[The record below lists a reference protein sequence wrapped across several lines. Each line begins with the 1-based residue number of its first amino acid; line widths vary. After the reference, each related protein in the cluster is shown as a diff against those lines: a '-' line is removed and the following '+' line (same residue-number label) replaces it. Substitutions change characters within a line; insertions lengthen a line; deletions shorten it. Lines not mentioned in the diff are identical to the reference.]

1 MRALVISY
9 SQRVFQKFFELL
21 GKAFIVFVGLW
32 IVFALTFEGYMVY
45 LQVTGQVEKTMAISN
60 WFSWTFDGTF
70 KNSPGNIW
78 YEEPKKIDISSVSN
92 KVVVGSLAGNRN
104 LEFGLKNILEEVV
117 QEKDYELD
125 KTSNLKITAEIV
137 YLDVLKTQSSFS
149 VLHNNKESV
158 VIRLKGYLYKDGKL
172 EKKVTVEESADEVSM
187 SALLVDEGGKFN
199 QQNLSS
205 ALKKASVS
213 LVNKLL

>member
-1 MRALVISY
+1 MRAVVISY
-9 SQRVFQKFFELL
+9 TQKLGELIAKIFIGFVAIWIIFALSFQLYMLYLHFA
-21 GKAFIVFVGLW
+21 GKAETTRAIVDWFN
-32 IVFALTFEGYMVY
+32 
-45 LQVTGQVEKTMAISN
+45 VTIDG
-60 WFSWTFDGTF
+60 SWSHD
-70 KNSPGNIW
+70 PRNIW
-78 YEEPKKIDISSVSN
+78 YEEPKSIDVSSVTN

-104 LEFGLKNILEEVV
+104 LEFGVKNVLEEVL
-117 QEKDYELD
+117 QEKDYDLD
-125 KTSNLKITAEIV
+125 KNANLKLSVEII
-137 YLDVLKTQSSFS
+137 YLDVLKKQSSFS

-158 VIRLKGYLYKDGKL
+158 VIRLRGLLYKEGKL
-172 EKKVTVEESADEVSM
+172 QKKIVVEESADEISM

>member
-1 MRALVISY
+1 MRALVINY
-9 SQRVFQKFFELL
+9 GQRIFDLI
-21 GKAFIVFVGLW
+21 GKAFIVFAGLW
-32 IVFALTFEGYMVY
+32 IVFALSFQSYMLY
-45 LQVTGQVEKTMAISN
+45 LHFLGDEEKTLAISN
-60 WFSWTFDGTF
+60 WIEWRIDGTF
-70 KNSPGNIW
+70 KNNPNNIW
-78 YEEPKKIDISSVSN
+78 YEEPKKINISSVSN

-125 KTSNLKITAEIV
+125 TAASLKITAEII

-158 VIRLKGYLYKDGKL
+158 VIRLRGYLYKDGKL
-172 EKKVTVEESADEVSM
+172 EKKITVEESADEVSM

>member
-1 MRALVISY
+1 MRAVIVNY
-9 SQRVFQKFFELL
+9 SNRVGEFILKLFFGL
-21 GKAFIVFVGLW
+21 VGLW
-32 IVFALTFEGYMVY
+32 IAFALCFQLYMVY
-45 LQVTGQVEKTMAISN
+45 LHFSGQDEKTLAISN
-60 WFSWTFDGTF
+60 WFTWTFDGRF
-70 KNSPGNIW
+70 KNDPGNIW
-78 YEEPKKIDISSVSN
+78 YEAPKKIDISSVSN
-92 KVVVGSLAGNRN
+92 KVVIGSLAGNRN
-104 LEFGLKNILEEVV
+104 LEFGVKNVLEEVL
-117 QEKDYELD
+117 QEKEYELD
-125 KTSNLKITAEIV
+125 KTAGLKLSVEII

-158 VIRLKGYLYKDGKL
+158 VIRLRGLLYKEGKL
-172 EKKVTVEESADEVSM
+172 EKKIVVEESADEISM

>member
-1 MRALVISY
+1 MRALVANY
-9 SQRVFQKFFELL
+9 SQKIIDLIGRILLRLAVAWVILALSFQ
-21 GKAFIVFVGLW
+21 
-32 IVFALTFEGYMVY
+32 GYMVY
-45 LQVTGQVEKTMAISN
+45 LHFTGKEETTRAITN
-60 WFSWTFDGTF
+60 WFTWTFDGNF
-70 KNSPGNIW
+70 KNHPGNIW
-78 YEEPKKIDISSVSN
+78 YEEPKKIDVSSVSN

-104 LEFGLKNILEEVV
+104 LEFGVKNILEEAI

-125 KTSNLKITAEIV
+125 KSANLKLSVEII

-158 VIRLKGYLYKDGKL
+158 VIRLRGLLYKDGKL
-172 EKKVTVEESADEVSM
+172 DKKVIVEESADEISM

-205 ALKKASVS
+205 ALKKASNS

>member
-1 MRALVISY
+1 MRAFVINY
-9 SQRVFQKFFELL
+9 SQKLFDLI
-21 GKAFIVFVGLW
+21 GKIFLVFVGLW
-32 IVFALTFEGYMVY
+32 LVFALSFEGYMTY
-45 LQVTGQVEKTMAISN
+45 LHFSGQEEKTTAISN
-60 WFSWTFDGTF
+60 WFSWKFDGTF
-70 KNSPGNIW
+70 KNNPDNIW

>member
-1 MRALVISY
+1 MRAVIINYSNKVGDFIAKLFLGLVC
-9 SQRVFQKFFELL
+9 
-21 GKAFIVFVGLW
+21 LW
-32 IVFALTFEGYMVY
+32 VMFALSFQVYMVY
-45 LQVTGQVEKTMAISN
+45 LEFSGKTETTRAIVD
-60 WFSWTFDGTF
+60 WFNVTFDGRWA
-70 KNSPGNIW
+70 NDPRNIW
-78 YEEPKKIDISSVSN
+78 YEEPKKIDISSVTN

-104 LEFGLKNILEEVV
+104 LEFGIKNILEEVL
-117 QEKDYELD
+117 QDKEYELD
-125 KTSNLKITAEIV
+125 KSANLKLAVEII

-158 VIRLKGYLYKDGKL
+158 VIRLRGQLFKDGKL
-172 EKKVTVEESADEVSM
+172 QKKVVIEESADEVSM
-187 SALLVDEGGKFN
+187 SAVLIDEGGKFN

>member
-9 SQRVFQKFFELL
+9 TQKIGDLIAKVFIGLV
-21 GKAFIVFVGLW
+21 ALW
-32 IVFALTFEGYMVY
+32 IVFALSFQVYMIY
-45 LQVTGQVEKTMAISN
+45 LEFSGKTETIKAIVDWFDVTI
-60 WFSWTFDGTF
+60 DGRW
-70 KNSPGNIW
+70 SHDPRNIW
-78 YEEPKKIDISSVSN
+78 YEEPKKIDISSVTN
-92 KVVVGSLAGNRN
+92 KVVVGSLVGNRN
-104 LEFGLKNILEEVV
+104 LEFGVKNVLEEAL
-117 QEKDYELD
+117 QEKEYELD
-125 KTSNLKITAEIV
+125 KTANLKLSVEII

-158 VIRLKGYLYKDGKL
+158 VIRLRGLLYKDGKL
-172 EKKVTVEESADEVSM
+172 EKKIVVEESADEISM
-187 SALLVDEGGKFN
+187 SALLIDEGGKFN

>member
-1 MRALVISY
+1 MRAVLISY
-9 SQRVFQKFFELL
+9 TQKIGDLFF
-21 GKAFIVFVGLW
+21 KIFIGFVGLW
-32 IVFALTFEGYMVY
+32 IICALTFQVYMIY
-45 LQVTGQVEKTMAISN
+45 LEFSGKTETMRSIVN
-60 WFSWTFDGTF
+60 WIEWRIDGTF
-70 KNSPGNIW
+70 KNNPENIW
-78 YEEPKKIDISSVSN
+78 YEEPKKIDISAVTN

-104 LEFGLKNILEEVV
+104 LEFGVKNVLEEVL
-117 QEKDYELD
+117 QEKEYELD
-125 KTSNLKITAEIV
+125 KTANLKLSVEII

-158 VIRLKGYLYKDGKL
+158 VIRLRGLLYKEGKL
-172 EKKVTVEESADEVSM
+172 ENKIIVEESADEISI

>member
-1 MRALVISY
+1 MRAVVINY
-9 SQRVFQKFFELL
+9 TQRFLDLIAKI
-21 GKAFIVFVGLW
+21 FIGFVALW
-32 IVFALTFEGYMVY
+32 ISCALLFEVYMIY
-45 LQVTGQVEKTMAISN
+45 LHFSGQEEKTTAIAN
-60 WFSWTFDGTF
+60 WFSWKFDGTF
-70 KNSPGNIW
+70 RNDPGNIW
-78 YEEPKKIDISSVSN
+78 YQEPKKIDISAVTN
-92 KVVVGSLAGNRN
+92 KVVIGSLAGNRN
-104 LEFGLKNILEEVV
+104 LEFGVKNILEEVI
-117 QEKDYELD
+117 QEKEYELD
-125 KTSNLKITAEIV
+125 KSSNLKLSVEII

-158 VIRLKGYLYKDGKL
+158 VIRLRGQLFKDGKL
-172 EKKVTVEESADEVSM
+172 EKKIIVEESADEISM

>member
-9 SQRVFQKFFELL
+9 SQKFFHKFFELI
-21 GKAFIVFVGLW
+21 GKAFVVFVGFW

-45 LQVTGQVEKTMAISN
+45 LHFSGQEEKTMAISN
-60 WFSWTFDGTF
+60 WFSWKFDGTF
-70 KNSPGNIW
+70 KNNPDNIW

-92 KVVVGSLAGNRN
+92 KVVIGTLAGNRN
-104 LEFGLKNILEEVV
+104 LEFGVKNVLEEVL
-117 QEKDYELD
+117 QEKEYELD
-125 KTSNLKITAEIV
+125 KTANLKLSVEII

-158 VIRLKGYLYKDGKL
+158 VIRLRGLLYKEGKL
-172 EKKVTVEESADEVSM
+172 EKKIVVEESADEISM

-213 LVNKLL
+213 LINKLL

>member
-1 MRALVISY
+1 MRAVLISY
-9 SQRVFQKFFELL
+9 TQKIGDLFA
-21 GKAFIVFVGLW
+21 KIFIGFVGLW
-32 IVFALTFEGYMVY
+32 IICALTFQVYMIY
-45 LQVTGQVEKTMAISN
+45 LEFSGKTETIRSIVN
-60 WFSWTFDGTF
+60 WIEWRIDGTF
-70 KNSPGNIW
+70 KNNPENIW
-78 YEEPKKIDISSVSN
+78 YEEPKKIDISAVTN

-104 LEFGLKNILEEVV
+104 LEFGVKNVLEEVL
-117 QEKDYELD
+117 QEKEYELD
-125 KTSNLKITAEIV
+125 KTANLKLSVEII

-158 VIRLKGYLYKDGKL
+158 VIRLRGLLYKEGKL
-172 EKKVTVEESADEVSM
+172 EKKIIVEESADEISM

>member
-1 MRALVISY
+1 MRALVINY
-9 SQRVFQKFFELL
+9 GQKLYEIIVIILFSL
-21 GKAFIVFVGLW
+21 AFIWV
-32 IVFALTFEGYMVY
+32 IFALMFQLFFVY
-45 LQVTGQVEKTMAISN
+45 LEFSGKTELQRNVVN
-60 WFSWTFDGTF
+60 WIEWRIDGTF
-70 KNSPGNIW
+70 KNNPENIW
-78 YEEPKKIDISSVSN
+78 YEEPKKITISSVSN

-117 QEKDYELD
+117 QEKEYELD
-125 KTSNLKITAEIV
+125 TAASLKITAEII

-158 VIRLKGYLYKDGKL
+158 VIRLRGYLYKDGKL
-172 EKKVTVEESADEVSM
+172 EKKITVEESADEVSM
-187 SALLVDEGGKFN
+187 SALLIDEGGKFN

>member
-1 MRALVISY
+1 MRALVINY
-9 SQRVFQKFFELL
+9 GQKLYEIIVIILFSL
-21 GKAFIVFVGLW
+21 AFIWV
-32 IVFALTFEGYMVY
+32 IFALMFQLFFVY
-45 LQVTGQVEKTMAISN
+45 LEFSGKTELQRNVIN
-60 WFSWTFDGTF
+60 WIEWRIDGTF
-70 KNSPGNIW
+70 KNNPENIW
-78 YEEPKKIDISSVSN
+78 YEEPKKITISSVSN

-125 KTSNLKITAEIV
+125 TAASLKITAEII

-158 VIRLKGYLYKDGKL
+158 VIRLRGYLYKDGKL
-172 EKKVTVEESADEVSM
+172 EKKITVEESADEVSM

>member
-1 MRALVISY
+1 MRAVVISY
-9 SQRVFQKFFELL
+9 TQKLGELIAKIFIGFVAIWIIFALSFQLYMLYLHFA
-21 GKAFIVFVGLW
+21 GKAETTIAIIDWFN
-32 IVFALTFEGYMVY
+32 
-45 LQVTGQVEKTMAISN
+45 VTIDG
-60 WFSWTFDGTF
+60 SWSHD
-70 KNSPGNIW
+70 PRNIW
-78 YEEPKKIDISSVSN
+78 YEEPKSIDVSSVTN

-104 LEFGLKNILEEVV
+104 LEFGVKNVLEEVL
-117 QEKDYELD
+117 QEKDYDLD
-125 KTSNLKITAEIV
+125 KNANLKLSVEII
-137 YLDVLKTQSSFS
+137 YLDVLKKQSSFS

-158 VIRLKGYLYKDGKL
+158 VIRLRGLLYKEGKL
-172 EKKVTVEESADEVSM
+172 QKKIVVEESADEISM

>member
-1 MRALVISY
+1 MRAIVINY
-9 SQRVFQKFFELL
+9 GQKLFDIFIRILISL
-21 GKAFIVFVGLW
+21 AFIWV
-32 IVFALTFEGYMVY
+32 IFALMFQLFFIY
-45 LQVTGQVEKTMAISN
+45 LEVSGERELQRNVIN
-60 WFSWTFDGTF
+60 WLDWRIDGTF
-70 KNSPGNIW
+70 KNNPVNIW

-92 KVVVGSLAGNRN
+92 KVVVGSLVGNRN
-104 LEFGLKNILEEVV
+104 LEFGIKNILEEVL
-117 QEKDYELD
+117 QEKEYDLD
-125 KTSNLKITAEIV
+125 KSSNLKLSVEII

-158 VIRLKGYLYKDGKL
+158 VIRLRGQLFKDGKL
-172 EKKVTVEESADEVSM
+172 QKKVVVEESADEVSM
-187 SALLVDEGGKFN
+187 SAVLIDEGGKFN

>member
-1 MRALVISY
+1 MRALVINY
-9 SQRVFQKFFELL
+9 SQRIFDLI
-21 GKAFIVFVGLW
+21 GKAFIVFAGLW
-32 IVFALTFEGYMVY
+32 IVFALSFQSYMLY
-45 LQVTGQVEKTMAISN
+45 LHFSGNEEKTLAISN
-60 WFSWTFDGTF
+60 WIEWRIDGTF
-70 KNSPGNIW
+70 KNNPNNIW
-78 YEEPKKIDISSVSN
+78 YEEPKKINISSVSN
-92 KVVVGSLAGNRN
+92 KVVVGSLSGNRN

-125 KTSNLKITAEIV
+125 TAASLKITAEII

-158 VIRLKGYLYKDGKL
+158 VIRLRGYLYKDGKL
-172 EKKVTVEESADEVSM
+172 EKKITVEESADEVSM

>member
-1 MRALVISY
+1 MRAVIINY
-9 SQRVFQKFFELL
+9 SNKL
-21 GKAFIVFVGLW
+21 GDFIAKLFVGLVCLW
-32 IVFALTFEGYMVY
+32 VMFALSFQVYMIY
-45 LQVTGQVEKTMAISN
+45 LEFSGKTETTRAIVN
-60 WFSWTFDGTF
+60 WFDVTFDGRWS
-70 KNSPGNIW
+70 NDPRNIW

-104 LEFGLKNILEEVV
+104 LEFGIKNILEEVL
-117 QEKDYELD
+117 QDKEYELD
-125 KTSNLKITAEIV
+125 KSANLKLAVEII

-158 VIRLKGYLYKDGKL
+158 VIRLRGQLFKDGKL
-172 EKKVTVEESADEVSM
+172 QKKVVIEESADEVSM
-187 SALLVDEGGKFN
+187 SAVLIDEGGKFN

>member
-1 MRALVISY
+1 MRALVINY
-9 SQRVFQKFFELL
+9 GQKLYEIIVIILFSL
-21 GKAFIVFVGLW
+21 AFIWV
-32 IVFALTFEGYMVY
+32 IFALMFQLFFVY
-45 LQVTGQVEKTMAISN
+45 LEFSGKTELQRNVIN
-60 WFSWTFDGTF
+60 WIEWRIDGTF
-70 KNSPGNIW
+70 KNNPENIW
-78 YEEPKKIDISSVSN
+78 YEEPKKITISSVSN

-125 KTSNLKITAEIV
+125 TAASLKITAEII

-158 VIRLKGYLYKDGKL
+158 VIRLRGYLYKDGKL
-172 EKKVTVEESADEVSM
+172 EKKITVEESADEVSM
-187 SALLVDEGGKFN
+187 SALLIDEGGKFN

>member
-1 MRALVISY
+1 MRALVINY
-9 SQRVFQKFFELL
+9 SQKLFDVFIRIFISL
-21 GKAFIVFVGLW
+21 AFIWV
-32 IVFALTFEGYMVY
+32 IFALMFQIFFIY
-45 LQVTGQVEKTMAISN
+45 LEFSGKTELQRDIVN
-60 WFSWTFDGTF
+60 WLDWRIDGTF
-70 KNSPGNIW
+70 KNNPDNIW

-104 LEFGLKNILEEVV
+104 LEFGLKNILEEIV
-117 QEKDYELD
+117 QEKGYELD
-125 KTSNLKITAEIV
+125 KTSNLKITAEII

-158 VIRLKGYLYKDGKL
+158 VIRLRGYLYKDGKL

-187 SALLVDEGGKFN
+187 SAILVDEGGKFN

>member
-1 MRALVISY
+1 MRAVLISY
-9 SQRVFQKFFELL
+9 TQKIGDLFF
-21 GKAFIVFVGLW
+21 KIFIGFVGLW
-32 IVFALTFEGYMVY
+32 IICALTFQVYMIY
-45 LQVTGQVEKTMAISN
+45 LEFSGKTETIRSIVN
-60 WFSWTFDGTF
+60 WIEWRIDGTF
-70 KNSPGNIW
+70 KNNPENIW
-78 YEEPKKIDISSVSN
+78 YEEPKKIDISAVTN

-104 LEFGLKNILEEVV
+104 LEFGVKNVLEEVL
-117 QEKDYELD
+117 QEKEYELD
-125 KTSNLKITAEIV
+125 KTANLKLSVEII

-158 VIRLKGYLYKDGKL
+158 VIRLRGLLYKEGKL
-172 EKKVTVEESADEVSM
+172 EKKIIVEESADEISM

>member
-1 MRALVISY
+1 MRAVVISY
-9 SQRVFQKFFELL
+9 TQKLGELI
-21 GKAFIVFVGLW
+21 GKIFIGFVAIW
-32 IVFALTFEGYMVY
+32 IIFALSFQLYMLY
-45 LQVTGQVEKTMAISN
+45 LHFAGKEETTRAIVDWFNVTIDG
-60 WFSWTFDGTF
+60 SWSHD
-70 KNSPGNIW
+70 PRNIW
-78 YEEPKKIDISSVSN
+78 YEEPKSIDVSSVTN

-104 LEFGLKNILEEVV
+104 LEFGVKNVLEEVL
-117 QEKDYELD
+117 QEKNYDLD
-125 KTSNLKITAEIV
+125 KNANLKLSVEII
-137 YLDVLKTQSSFS
+137 YLDVLKTKSSFS

-158 VIRLKGYLYKDGKL
+158 VIRLRGLLYKEGKL
-172 EKKVTVEESADEVSM
+172 QKKIVVEESADEISM

>member
-1 MRALVISY
+1 MRAVIINY
-9 SQRVFQKFFELL
+9 SNKL
-21 GKAFIVFVGLW
+21 GDFIAKLFVGLVCLW
-32 IVFALTFEGYMVY
+32 VMFALSFQVYMIY
-45 LQVTGQVEKTMAISN
+45 LHFSGQEDKTLAISN
-60 WFSWTFDGTF
+60 WFSWKFDGTF
-70 KNSPGNIW
+70 KNNPDNIW

-158 VIRLKGYLYKDGKL
+158 VIRLKGYLYKDGKV
-172 EKKVTVEESADEVSM
+172 EKKAMVEESADEVSM